1 MVARWSWVRAGALVL
16 GIGALAGGI
25 VALFATKNSPGT
37 GLLITL
43 GVVLL
48 LGQPWLTREYQAAAA
63 SLTQALQQL
72 HGRTGCSAAVPV
84 PAVSGVT
91 LVALPSERMTDGIP
105 QPSDLGETNRLA
117 GCSQGVVRRKHDR
130 NDP

>member
-1 MVARWSWVRAGALVL
+1 MVARWSWVRAGAVVL
-16 GIGALAGGI
+16 GICALAGSI
-25 VALFATKNSPGT
+25 VALFATRNGPGV

-48 LGQPWLTREYQAAAA
+48 PGQPRLIREYQAAAA

-72 HGRTGCSAAVPV
+72 RGRSGCFAAVPV

-91 LVALPSERMTDGIP
+91 LVALLAEQMTDEVP
-105 QPSDLGETNRLA
+105 QPSDLRETSRLA
-117 GCSQGVVRRKHDR
+117 GCSRGVVRRKHDR